1 MIRTRTSDPSADA
14 PRLTDQQWAA
24 VEPFVP
30 ACKAGGR
37 PAKYTRRAILDAILY
52 ALRREC
58 TWRDIPPHLPHW
70 NTAFCYYR
78 EWRKD
83 GTWDGIETA
92 VRLAQGRDPHGSGT
106 APHGPPGPGATGKRG
121 GRRA

>member
-1 MIRTRTSDPSADA
+1 MPRTRMSEPTADA
-14 PRLTDQQWAA
+14 AGLTDQEWAV

-30 ACKAGGR
+30 ASKPGGR
-37 PAKYTRRAILDAILY
+37 PAKYSRRAILDAILF

-78 EWRKD
+78 EWQKD
-83 GTWDGIETA
+83 GSWDRIE
-92 VRLAQGRDPHGSGT
+92 
-106 APHGPPGPGATGKRG
+106 GAL
-121 GRRA
+121 RASESTRC